1 MNKNFCFHLRPDH
14 PNIQPTLTGKALCRN
29 EGRNEGK
36 EINL

>member
-14 PNIQPTLTGKALCRN
+14 PHIHPTLTAEALCRD

-36 EINL
+36 GINL